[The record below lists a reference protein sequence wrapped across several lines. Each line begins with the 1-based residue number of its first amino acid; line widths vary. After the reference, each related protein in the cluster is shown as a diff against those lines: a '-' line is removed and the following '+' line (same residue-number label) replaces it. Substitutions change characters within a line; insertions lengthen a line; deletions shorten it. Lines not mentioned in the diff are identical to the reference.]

1 MLVPEKRIER
11 FENLGFGLF
20 VHWGLYSQLGKGE
33 WFFYHQELD
42 EHKMSIEEYAEL
54 KNTFTA
60 EDFDAEELAR
70 VAKDAGCKYITI
82 TTRHHEGF
90 SLYDTMGL
98 NDYDAPHTPAKRDL
112 VREFVEACRKYDL
125 LPVFYHTTIDWWNHD
140 YENDFDTYLEYL
152 RKSVEILCTQYGE
165 IGGLWFDGNWDKPDA
180 DWNLD
185 ELYGTIRKY
194 QPNAMIINNTGL
206 SARGELSHP
215 EIDAVTFEQGT
226 PEPIDR
232 TNMTKYITG
241 EMCYT
246 MNRHWAVGYNDLD
259 YKSPGTLIEAL
270 CNCRKAG
277 ANLLLNIGPEAQGKI
292 LPIQA
297 EYLKIMGRWTKV
309 FGEAIYEVSPYS
321 YNKDNKD
328 FVLMSKKDD
337 KTLYLFVYGLT
348 LFGSANVIA
357 GMGENGDRD
366 FVLKNGDQVE
376 SVKWMDTDEV
386 LEYKQ
391 DGGKL
396 TVNCTGFHYG
406 SHMCVRVAKVKL
418 K

>member
-1 MLVPEKRIER
+1 MLIPEKRIEN

-33 WFFYHQELD
+33 WFFYHQDGEN
-42 EHKMSIEEYAEL
+42 KMTIEEYANL
-54 KNTFTA
+54 QDTFTA

-70 VAKDAGCKYITI
+70 LAKEAGCKYITL

-98 NDYDAPHTPAKRDL
+98 NQYDAPHSPAKRDL
-112 VREFVEACRKYDL
+112 VREFTDACRKYDL
-125 LPVFYHTTIDWWNHD
+125 LPVFYHTTLDWWNHD
-140 YENDFDTYLEYL
+140 YNNDFDTYLEYL
-152 RKSVEILCTQYGE
+152 RKSVEILCTQYGK

-180 DWNLD
+180 DWKLD
-185 ELYGTIRKY
+185 ELYGTIRKH
-194 QPNAMIINNTGL
+194 QPDAMIINNTGL

-232 TNMTKYITG
+232 NGMTKYVTG

-246 MNRHWAVGYNDLD
+246 MNRHWAVGYDDLD
-259 YKSPGTLIEAL
+259 YKSPRTFIEAL
-270 CNCRKAG
+270 CDCRKAG
-277 ANLLLNIGPEAQGKI
+277 ANLLLNIGPEAQGGI
-292 LPIQA
+292 IPIQA

-309 FGEAIYEVSPYS
+309 YGEAIYEVKPYS
-321 YNKDNKD
+321 YNKGNRD
-328 FVLMSKKDD
+328 FVLKSKKDD

-348 LFGSANVIA
+348 LHGSANVIA
-357 GMGENGDRD
+357 GMGENGNRD
-366 FVLKNGDQVE
+366 FIIKGDDVE
-376 SVKWMDTDEV
+376 SVTWMDNNEV
-386 LEYKQ
+386 LSFSQ
-391 DGGKL
+391 DGDKL
-396 TVNCTGFHYG
+396 TVDCTGFHYG
-406 SHMCVRVAKVKL
+406 SHFCVRVAKVIL